1 MIVIRITIY
10 GMDSKALLRLGNE
23 AFATQRYAE
32 AQDRYR
38 QAISA
43 LATALQCR
51 RPADTHALILYSIAI
66 QNLADTHARRQR
78 PELIRDVLLEG
89 CLHLALWMS
98 GALSRGI
105 GGCALGEFG
114 RLRIR
119 LLALH
124 QSGAGPLDPNQQRAL
139 EDATRLLTL
148 EGSYHDS

>member
-1 MIVIRITIY
+1 
-10 GMDSKALLRLGNE
+10 MDSKALLRLGNE

-51 RPADTHALILYSIAI
+51 RPADTDALILYSIAI
-66 QNLADTHARRQR
+66 QNLADTHARREQ
-78 PELIRDVLLEG
+78 PERIRDVLLEG
-89 CLHLALWMS
+89 CLNLAVWVNDQM
-98 GALSRGI
+98 SRGA

-114 RLRIR
+114 RLRMR

-124 QSGAGPLDPNQQRAL
+124 QSGVGLLEPHQRRAL

-148 EGSYHDS
+148 EDSYHDS